1 MKIIII
7 ISILKSKYYF
17 DLTINLLLFDK
28 VLQLKIKK
36 NKNQHQRAFATDPG
50 RQIGVIK
57 SEKVTF
63 PVNTTAMSK
72 YAVILS

>member
-28 VLQLKIKK
+28 ILHFKS
-36 NKNQHQRAFATDPG
+36 KNQQQKAFAIDPG
-50 RQIGVIK
+50 RQTGLIK
-57 SEKVTF
+57 LEKVTF
-63 PVNTTAMSK
+63 PVTTTAMSK